1 MADLLRALLRDVL
14 PHTKDAY
21 VIGDADDRLNDTL
34 TELLDERGI
43 STRRPSADAE
53 PCALVIAA
61 GGLSQY
67 ALDEHLTWQEAC
79 ARVAGL
85 VCPGGTLILGL
96 QGESTLATLITSV
109 PTAPVT
115 DSTTPRSATQLK
127 DALRTAGLR
136 STTVHLLF
144 GDPERP
150 SAVLTEDAARRA
162 RPGTLPA
169 LAVEEALMGS
179 TSGQTLLETGD
190 ALDRAAQVGA
200 LDIAATGFVAVA
212 GGRGHDLYF
221 EQDGQPTWAES
232 DDSGRRWVL
241 PDRVLPAQPSVEAQ
255 LRAALVSAEVAD
267 FRSLADRIG
276 AFVRTD
282 PAAASLGSLRLRHL
296 MDDGG
301 QIGWIVPPTP
311 ADTALPADA
320 LLADAWW
327 DFMHRLGFRRDQ
339 LPWPELTDDV
349 DLVRSW
355 LRMSGADQDAALP
368 APACPDTRSDQRNA
382 LTLNRISE
390 RADLVEERLRL
401 ANDAL
406 KQRDSQLKIRET
418 AVRLL
423 RSQLLQAQKDKV
435 KAERET
441 AALRRGRAY
450 KLARRITLLSDPKES
465 VRVVGNKLDTGV
477 KKIRRMR

>member
-14 PHTKDAY
+14 PKTKDAY

-34 TELLDERGI
+34 TQLLDERGI
-43 STRRPSADAE
+43 SARRPTADAE

-61 GGLSQY
+61 GGLSQD
-67 ALDEHLTWQEAC
+67 ALDEHLTGQEAC
-79 ARVAGL
+79 TRVAGL

-136 STTVHLLF
+136 GTTVHLLF

-200 LDIAATGFVAVA
+200 LDVAATGFVAVA

-241 PDRVLPAQPSVEAQ
+241 PDRVLPAEPSVEAQ
-255 LRAALVSAEVAD
+255 LRAALVSAEVAV
-267 FRSLADRIG
+267 FR
-276 AFVRTD
+276 
-282 PAAASLGSLRLRHL
+282 
-296 MDDGG
+296 
-301 QIGWIVPPTP
+301 
-311 ADTALPADA
+311 
-320 LLADAWW
+320 
-327 DFMHRLGFRRDQ
+327 
-339 LPWPELTDDV
+339 
-349 DLVRSW
+349 
-355 LRMSGADQDAALP
+355 
-368 APACPDTRSDQRNA
+368 
-382 LTLNRISE
+382 
-390 RADLVEERLRL
+390 
-401 ANDAL
+401 
-406 KQRDSQLKIRET
+406 
-418 AVRLL
+418 
-423 RSQLLQAQKDKV
+423 
-435 KAERET
+435 
-441 AALRRGRAY
+441 
-450 KLARRITLLSDPKES
+450 
-465 VRVVGNKLDTGV
+465 
-477 KKIRRMR
+477 